1 MGVTVGV
8 FDYKNYST
16 QKSMELMLTSQKLAI
31 YTNSRSFMF
40 FPGDKILNSAGKLF
54 GGFYPNRIDIG
65 VPQGW
70 RALTPKELNLP
81 ASSKDIAG
89 YYTFASPVLGKN
101 VFPGTG
107 PQLDIF
113 GEFNSKGKVSRIT
126 ISWAGTNDLLDVA
139 DYFKLNDG
147 SIAPHMKPILNAVK
161 EYALKNGLTGE
172 DIIVTG
178 YSLGGGLTNVMAKY
192 RETLAD
198 GFFKDANYVGHASPL
213 IYDNPDVIIN
223 MGFENDAVYRILG
236 DSPTFS
242 EAWQKL
248 GPLASNTDTSYA
260 STINNVVLFNGTY
273 ASPLWTIMPN
283 FAKSIFNIPLGW
295 SAHFGGLVTDAIQR
309 ISSSPF
315 YSYTHKDSK
324 IIIDHLNAIQR
335 IFTWVRDKSDK
346 AELTPAFILGNDH
359 NNMLQGTKQGDY
371 IDARGGNDKIKTGD
385 GLDRVHGG
393 TGVDTVILSGTQ
405 ENWKAYRLKD
415 GTVFMQSLNGMGIKH
430 LESVEKLTF
439 EGESFTGW
447 RPYSF
452 ENDEIVSHRYLIF
465 RWLNKNMKYSNHKEG
480 TSQDDNLVGSA
491 LFGKEG
497 NDTLTAHSKFASLL
511 HGGEGDDLLIGKN
524 GGDVL
529 YGAEGA
535 DILYGGAGVD
545 NLYGGI
551 GNDLFV
557 FDKKSKGISF
567 VRDFNRYSN
576 DKDTLLF
583 SNELFADKSQLSSAM
598 KMQGDNVHIYKDKV
612 TVIVQ
617 NSTIEDV
624 LNSSSVA
631 IL

>member
-1 MGVTVGV
+1 MGM
-8 FDYKNYST
+8 FDYKNYSS
-16 QKSMELMLTSQKLAI
+16 QKAIELMLTSQKMAI
-31 YTNSRSFMF
+31 YSNARSFMF
-40 FPGDKILNSAGKLF
+40 LPGDKIYNTLGKIL
-54 GGFYPNRIDIG
+54 GDFYPNKIDIS

-113 GEFNSKGKVSRIT
+113 GEFNAQGKVSKIT
-126 ISWAGTNDLLDVA
+126 ISWAGTNDLLDIA

-147 SIAPHMKPILNAVK
+147 SIAPHMQPILNAVK
-161 EYALKNGLTGE
+161 EYAIKNGLTGE

-248 GPLASNTDTSYA
+248 GPLASNTDTSYS

-273 ASPLWTIMPN
+273 ASPLRELMPN
-283 FAKSIFNIPLGW
+283 LSKSIFNKSVSW
-295 SAHFGGLVTDAIQR
+295 SAHGDGVISDALKR
-309 ISSSPF
+309 ISESPF
-315 YSYTHKDSK
+315 YNYTDKNSRV
-324 IIIDHLNAIQR
+324 IIDHLNAIQR
-335 IFTWVRDKSDK
+335 LFTWVRDKGSQ
-346 AELTPAFILGNDH
+346 AELTPAFILGNDR
-359 NNMLQGTKQGDY
+359 NNLLQGNKQGDY
-371 IDARGGNDKIKTGD
+371 IDARGGNDRIKTSD
-385 GLDRVHGG
+385 GLDRVDGG
-393 TGVDTVILSGTQ
+393 TGIDTVVLHGNHSI
-405 ENWKAYRLKD
+405 WKTYRLSD
-415 GTVFMQSLNGMGIKH
+415 GTIFMQSKNGMGIKQ
-430 LESVEKLTF
+430 LENVEQVAF
-439 EGESFTGW
+439 ENESFTQL
-447 RPYSF
+447 RPYTF
-452 ENDEIVSHRYLIF
+452 ERDEIVSHRYLIES
-465 RWLNKNMKYSNHKEG
+465 RNQNIQYNKHREG
-480 TSQDDNLVGSA
+480 TDQDDNLVGTA
-491 LFGKEG
+491 IFGKDG

-545 NLYGGI
+545 SLYGGI

-557 FDKKSKGISF
+557 FDKKSKGINF